1 MAFASQPARAAT
13 RLLVL
18 SLLGS
23 TLLATSPAM
32 AQTAPAE
39 DEAAPGDIIVTATK
53 RSESLQKVAVSIQA
67 LSSETLDQKQVT
79 SIDDYAKLLPSVSF
93 QSFGPGQSQ
102 LFFRGI
108 SSGGD
113 GLHIGPAPATGL
125 YLDEIPVTTIAG
137 SVDLNVYDIARVEAL
152 SGPQGT
158 LFGASS
164 LSGTLRLITNK
175 PNADKFEGG
184 ADLQVNK
191 FGKGGFGGSVE
202 SFVNLPLSS
211 RAALRVVGFYRKDGG
226 YIDNIPGTRVFTLDD
241 APVDPNGLTNLTVNN
256 AALVKNNFND
266 VETYG
271 GRAALKV
278 DLDDNWTVT
287 PAVIYQHQVAN
298 GSFLFDPRLGNGL
311 KVRDFQPSRN
321 KDRWFQAALTLEG
334 KVGNWDLVYS
344 GGYFE
349 RKVNNIA
356 DYSEYSVAYDT
367 LYGSYYTKFPDG
379 RGDFLNP
386 AQNQVLFDKYTKH
399 SQELRVVSPG
409 SDRFRITA
417 GLFFQRQT
425 DAVAANYTVPGIS
438 SIPLPLPN
446 PALTPFEQF
455 RDTLFYTRIQRVDR
469 DYAAF
474 TEASYDVTDS
484 LKLSAGIRGFIAKN
498 TLSGFSGFRRNALDP
513 TNGGTR
519 PQLYC
524 IPTTNATL
532 PCINVSASASSTRP
546 RKADQSGETHK
557 VSLSWQA
564 DSNKLLYATY
574 STGFRPGGNNR
585 RPDVIPFKADTLS
598 NYELG
603 WKTNLFDRRLRF
615 NGAVYY
621 EKWKDVQF
629 GIAPVGGN
637 GVTFTYNV
645 GDARVYGA
653 EADFSLALG
662 NLTLSGA
669 GTWTDAK
676 LSTDFG
682 PINLQ
687 GNPIPGTPDA
697 RRGTRLPV
705 QPKFKGNLTARYKFA
720 VGAHDAFVQAS
731 GTSQSNTRSFLT
743 DTEFNASGA
752 RPIKGFTTFDF
763 SAGADLGRFNFE
775 VFVQNAFDKRGVL
788 TLNSACGLTSCLA
801 AARAYP
807 IKPQI
812 FGLKIG
818 TKF

>member
-1 MAFASQPARAAT
+1 MKSVSTSARSTVRHA
-13 RLLVL
+13 VL
-18 SLLGS
+18 TLLGS
-23 TLLATSPAM
+23 TMLATSPAF
-32 AQTAPAE
+32 AQEAE
-39 DEAAPGDIIVTATK
+39 EDASPGDIIVTATK

-67 LSSETLDQKQVT
+67 LGSETLDQKQVT

-137 SVDLNVYDIARVEAL
+137 SVDLHVYDIARVEAL

-164 LSGTLRLITNK
+164 LSGTLRIITNK
-175 PNADKFEGG
+175 PNTEKFEGG

-191 FGKGGFGGSVE
+191 YGKGDVGGSLE
-202 SFVNLPLSS
+202 GFVNLPLSD
-211 RAALRVVGFYRKDGG
+211 RAAVRVVGFYRKDGG
-226 YIDNIPGTRVFTLDD
+226 YIDNVPGTRVFTLDD
-241 APVDPNGLTNLTVNN
+241 APVDPLGLTNKTVTN
-256 AALVKNNFND
+256 ADLVENNFND

-278 DLDDNWTVT
+278 DLNDNWTAT
-287 PAVIYQHQVAN
+287 PMVIYQHQVAN
-298 GSFLFDPRLGNGL
+298 GAFLFDPRLGNGL
-311 KVRDFQPSRN
+311 KVRDFQASRN

-349 RKVNNIA
+349 RKINNVA

-367 LYGSYYTKFPDG
+367 LYGSYYTNFPDG
-379 RGDFLNP
+379 KGGYLNP
-386 AQNQVLFDKYTKH
+386 AQNQILFDKYTKH
-399 SQELRVVSPG
+399 SQEIRVVSP
-409 SDRFRITA
+409 SEDRFRITA

-425 DAVAANYTVPGIS
+425 DQIEADYTVPGLS
-438 SIPLPLPN
+438 SIPRPLPN
-446 PALTPFEQF
+446 EGLRPFDNFPDSVF
-455 RDTLFYTRIQRVDR
+455 RSRIFRADK

-474 TEASYDVTDS
+474 AEASFDLTDS
-484 LKLSAGIRGFIAKN
+484 LKVTAGIRGFIAN
-498 TLSGFSGFRRNALDP
+498 NSITGFSGFQRNADDP
-513 TNGGTR
+513 TAGGAR
-519 PQLYC
+519 PQLFC
-524 IPTTNATL
+524 IPTTNTQI
-532 PCINVSASASSTRP
+532 PCVNIAASAQSGKPLTQ
-546 RKADQSGETHK
+546 DQSGETHK

-564 DSNKLLYATY
+564 DPTKLFYATY

-598 NYELG
+598 NFEFG
-603 WKTNLFDRRLRF
+603 WKTGLFDRRLRF
-615 NGAVYY
+615 NGAVFY
-621 EKWKDVQF
+621 EEWKDVQF

-653 EADFSLALG
+653 EGDFALSLG
-662 NLTLSGA
+662 KLTLSGA
-669 GTWTDAK
+669 ASWIDAK

-687 GNPIPGTPDA
+687 GNPIAGTPDA
-697 RRGTRLPV
+697 LRGTSLPI
-705 QPKFKGNLTARYKFA
+705 QPKFKGNLTARYEFDL
-720 VGAHDAFVQAS
+720 GSTDAYVQAS
-731 GTSQSNTRSFLT
+731 GTTQSSSRPFLT
-743 DTEFNASGA
+743 DTEFTASGG
-752 RPIKGFTTFDF
+752 RNLKGFSTFDF
-763 SAGADLGRFNFE
+763 SAGANFGRFNVE
-775 VFVQNAFDKRGVL
+775 LFVQNAFDKRGIL
-788 TLNSACGLTSCLA
+788 SLNSACGLTSCLA

-807 IKPQI
+807 VKPQL
-812 FGLKIG
+812 FGLKVG